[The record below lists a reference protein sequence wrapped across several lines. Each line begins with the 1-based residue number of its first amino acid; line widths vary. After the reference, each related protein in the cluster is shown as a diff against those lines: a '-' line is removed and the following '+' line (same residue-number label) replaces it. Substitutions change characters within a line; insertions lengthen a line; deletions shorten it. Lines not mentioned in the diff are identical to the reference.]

1 MQEQYTKVD
10 FRGQHVYVGID
21 VAQRSWRVHI
31 VVEEV
36 FHKRFTQQPDPHALA
51 EYLRRHFPGAE
62 YHCVYEAGYCGFWIQ
77 QSFQRL
83 GIDCMVTNAAD
94 VPTSDKERRHK
105 NDTVDA
111 GKLVRER
118 RNGTL
123 KAIYVPQRTALEDRS
138 LVRMRTRFVRKQT
151 RCKNQIKALLAF
163 YGLSHQDELNGPGR
177 YWSRAYVRSI
187 ERVVMERSSG
197 QQALKALLAELL
209 FLRETIAG
217 LTKQIRLLAHEEPY
231 QADVKRLSAIPGIS
245 ITGAMTLLTELVTIE
260 RFKTLDQ
267 LASYTGLIPGEH
279 SSGEVEVDT
288 EITSRRNPSLRHML
302 IECAWVAKREDPA
315 MLLAFGQLC
324 KRMEPREAIVRIA
337 RKLLNRIRF
346 VLRHDEPYVT
356 GVVNSA

>member
-1 MQEQYTKVD
+1 MQQEYTKVD

-31 VVEEV
+31 VVEDV
-36 FHKRFTQQPDPHALA
+36 FHKRFTQRPDPHALA
-51 EYLRRHFPGAE
+51 EYLRSHFPGAE

-123 KAIYVPQRTALEDRS
+123 KAIYVPERTALEDRS

-163 YGLSHQDELNGPGR
+163 YGLSHQDEKNGPGR

-187 ERVVMERSSG
+187 ERVAMERSSG

-209 FLRETIAG
+209 FLRETITG
-217 LTKQIRLLAHEEPY
+217 LTKHIRLLAHEEPLSSRCQTIVYNPWY
-231 QADVKRLSAIPGIS
+231 QHYWCDDVAYR
-245 ITGAMTLLTELVTIE
+245 TGNHRTL
-260 RFKTLDQ
+260 
-267 LASYTGLIPGEH
+267 
-279 SSGEVEVDT
+279 
-288 EITSRRNPSLRHML
+288 
-302 IECAWVAKREDPA
+302 
-315 MLLAFGQLC
+315 
-324 KRMEPREAIVRIA
+324 
-337 RKLLNRIRF
+337 
-346 VLRHDEPYVT
+346 
-356 GVVNSA
+356 